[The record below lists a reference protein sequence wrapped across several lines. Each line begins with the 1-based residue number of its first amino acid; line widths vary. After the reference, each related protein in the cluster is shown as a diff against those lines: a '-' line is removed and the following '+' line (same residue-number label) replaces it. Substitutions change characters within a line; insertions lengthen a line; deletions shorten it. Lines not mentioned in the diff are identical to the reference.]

1 MTSTVLAR
9 LRDVRFADGSVA
21 HVDLVRS
28 DDPVPESQVFAA
40 MVVLQDADDRYA
52 VMFSPLR
59 EEWGPPGG
67 GREPGETVVECVLR
81 EVREE
86 TGIDLAADDLAPW
99 GHERFD
105 PQTPG
110 RWPAAGGSLQ
120 LYRAQLPL
128 VAPELVALEDDSV
141 DPQWMDVEEFRRRSG
156 ERFWWPL
163 IEETHSSG
171 SRARSPG

>member
-1 MTSTVLAR
+1 MSGTVLAR

-28 DDPVPESQVFAA
+28 DEPVPESQVFAA
-40 MVVLQDADDRYA
+40 LVVLQDAEGRYA

-67 GREPGETVVECVLR
+67 GRELGETVVECVLR

-86 TGIDLAADDLAPW
+86 TGLDVAADDLVPW
-99 GHERFD
+99 GQELFE

-120 LYRAQLPL
+120 LYRARLRS
-128 VAPELVALEDDSV
+128 VAPELVAAEDDSV
-141 DPQWMDVEEFRRRSG
+141 DPQWMDLAQFRRLSG

-163 IEETHSSG
+163 IEDAPPSAPP
-171 SRARSPG
+171 ARPPG